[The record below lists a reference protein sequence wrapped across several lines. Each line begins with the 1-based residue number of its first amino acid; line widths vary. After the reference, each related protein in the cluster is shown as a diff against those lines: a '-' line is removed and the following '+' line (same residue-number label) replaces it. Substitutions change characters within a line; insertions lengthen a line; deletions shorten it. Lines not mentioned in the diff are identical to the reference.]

1 MGLTVG
7 AVSAR
12 RRALDAQAGHRRRAG
27 VRNLAWL
34 YPAEV
39 QEWQAQD
46 PVWG

>member
-1 MGLTVG
+1 MGLSVG
-7 AVSAR
+7 ADYGAAEGVGC
-12 RRALDAQAGHRRRAG
+12 QAGHRRRAG